1 MPAMLHTLVHRL
13 LRQARRWGVRR
24 RFESCPPAMVGLPGG
39 VSVGWRAGLHGWL
52 HSGWATPRAGR
63 ADDGGDTTV
72 VDPRLERVRAEFLQ
86 ALDDVRT
93 QQAGMVQ
100 DRLRI
105 ARSLRELW
113 HLRPEVFKIV
123 SLHRDQAE
131 AQSRL
136 DRLNRHF
143 PTRSPRS
150 GFASLESHPPETRPA
165 RRH

>member
-1 MPAMLHTLVHRL
+1 MLHTLVHRL
-13 LRQARRWGVRR
+13 LRQAHRWGVRR
-24 RFESCPPAMVGLPGG
+24 RVESCPPALIGLPGG
-39 VSVGWRAGLHGWL
+39 VSVGWRAGLRDWL

-63 ADDGGDTTV
+63 ADGAGDAAA

-93 QQAGMVQ
+93 QQAGMTK

-123 SLHRDQAE
+123 ALHRDQAE
-131 AQSRL
+131 AQCRL

-150 GFASLESHPPETRPA
+150 GFASLESHLSETRPS
-165 RRH
+165 RRY